1 MGYHFPGTRPPTE
14 IKAQHLVRAFGRRP
28 PPPEADKQAGN
39 QCHVDLQLH
48 AILTVT
54 EEMST
59 AQDTF
64 KPAEEQL
71 SGEGLARC
79 LDWYPARFQP
89 LPIGTAREVFP
100 QAARPVGFTT
110 RVMGQ
115 GDTGSDFHWYAAAP
129 WSGLSFQSQNNP
141 RTP

>member
-1 MGYHFPGTRPPTE
+1 MIQLGFPFQPLQFE
-14 IKAQHLVRAFGRRP
+14 KATQRGKEVIGLRRHRLGGGLGQRDVLF
-28 PPPEADKQAGN
+28 ER
-39 QCHVDLQLH
+39 LM
-48 AILTVT
+48 IT
-54 EEMST
+54 
-59 AQDTF
+59 
-64 KPAEEQL
+64 L

-129 WSGLSFQSQNNP
+129 WSGLSFQSQNSP